1 MTLLAPTYA
10 MAQALNR
17 ARHSGVRANPIQRTP
32 DALFARLDAEFDFTL
47 DAAASARNAKCPR
60 YFTKR
65 DDALRQRWT
74 GRVWLNPPYGAGIGD
89 WMRKARLS
97 AEQGATVVC
106 LVPSLTDMAWWHD
119 EVLPHAA
126 EIRYIRGRVRFVHE
140 DGYPAISGAFRPH
153 AVIVY
158 RPRGR

>member
-1 MTLLAPTYA
+1 MSVIPTYEMARA
-10 MAQALNR
+10 MNR
-17 ARHSGVRANPIQRTP
+17 ARWQPARANPKQRTP
-32 DALFARLDAEFDFTL
+32 AALFAQLDAEFNFTL

-65 DDALRQRWT
+65 DDALRRRWT

-106 LVPSLTDMAWWHD
+106 LVPALTDMAWWHE
-119 EVLPHAA
+119 EVLPHA
-126 EIRYIRGRVRFVHE
+126 EVRYIRGRLRFVHE
-140 DGYPAISGAFRPH
+140 DGQLATNGAFRPH